1 MAEESTVDLE
11 RNRRTT
17 LELDRLA
24 LENEKLKLELARMR
38 PSAWDALQ
46 RLSPLLGGVLA
57 LAAFVFGVIQ
67 YVEQRQREL
76 ATRETELARQ
86 AAARDQ
92 EFMKPL
98 WERELAAYFLA
109 SETVATITRTSDA
122 VRRRAAEEQF
132 WQLYAGPLVILETKA
147 LSGAMVRFGH
157 CLDGTE
163 SCSQSELRDRGLAV
177 SSAIQQAIQEHAQ
190 LRLSEFSKDK
200 FQYHR

>member
-1 MAEESTVDLE
+1 MAAESTADLE
-11 RNRRTT
+11 RNRRTG
-17 LELDRLA
+17 LELERLS

-57 LAAFVFGVIQ
+57 LAAFVFGVVQ

-76 ATRETELARQ
+76 ATREIELARQ

-109 SETVATITRTSDA
+109 SETVATIARTTDP
-122 VRRRAAEEQF
+122 VQRRAAEAQF

-147 LSGAMVRFGH
+147 LSGAMVRFGY

-163 SCSQSELRDRGLAV
+163 NCPQNELRDRGLAV

>member
-1 MAEESTVDLE
+1 MADGAADLAS
-11 RNRRTT
+11 RRAA

-24 LENEKLKLELARMR
+24 LENQKLKLDLERLQ
-38 PSAWDALQ
+38 PSACDAIQ

-57 LAAFVFGVIQ
+57 VAAFLFGVVQ

-76 ATRETELARQ
+76 TTREAELARM

-98 WERELAAYFLA
+98 WERELAAYFLT
-109 SETVATITRTSDA
+109 SETVATIARTSDPA
-122 VRRRAAEEQF
+122 RRRAAEEQF

-147 LSGAMVRFGH
+147 LSGAMVAFGH
-157 CLDGTE
+157 CLDGSE
-163 SCSQSELRDRGLAV
+163 QCSESELRTRGLAV

-190 LRLSEFSKDK
+190 LRLSEFSANK